1 MRQKIE
7 TEETMAT
14 PNDSA
19 LVKVAN
25 WLTNAAVNGIGPLSS
40 STDLAQEYRIDKS
53 YPDNDARVKSL
64 IKWEAA
70 KNFSTG
76 FLTGLGGFVTLP
88 VTIPAGMGA
97 AWAVQA
103 RMVGAIAEIYGHSV
117 NESRVQTMILLCLIG
132 SDGAAILRQCGVKL
146 GRKVSEKLID
156 KIPGK
161 ILIEINKMVGFRL
174 ITKSGTKGVINLT
187 KCVPIV
193 GGVVS
198 GTVDAVS
205 CRVVGKYAIKM
216 FKP

>member
-1 MRQKIE
+1 M
-7 TEETMAT
+7 TT
-14 PNDSA
+14 PNDSVP
-19 LVKVAN
+19 VKVAN
-25 WLTNAAVNGIGPLSS
+25 WLTKAAINGIGPLSS
-40 STDLAQEYRIDKS
+40 SRALAQEYCIDKS
-53 YPDNDARVKSL
+53 YADNDARVKSL
-64 IKWEAA
+64 IKWEAS
-70 KNFSTG
+70 KNFGTG

-88 VTIPAGMGA
+88 VTVPAGIGA

-132 SDGAAILRQCGVKL
+132 SDATAILRQCGAKV
-146 GRKVSEKLID
+146 GRKVSEKLIE

-161 ILIEINKMVGFRL
+161 ILTEINKKVGFRL
-174 ITKSGTKGVINLT
+174 ITKSGEKGLINLT

-193 GGVVS
+193 GGVIS

-205 CRVVGKYAIKM
+205 CRVVGKCAIKM

>member
-1 MRQKIE
+1 
-7 TEETMAT
+7 MAT

>member
-1 MRQKIE
+1 MID
-7 TEETMAT
+7 TEEMVIT

-19 LVKVAN
+19 PVKVAN
-25 WLTNAAVNGIGPLSS
+25 WLTNAAINDIGPLSS
-40 STDLAQEYRIDKS
+40 SADLAQEYRIDKS
-53 YPDNDARVKSL
+53 YSDNDARVKSL

-161 ILIEINKMVGFRL
+161 ILTEINKMVGFRL
-174 ITKSGTKGVINLT
+174 ITKSGTKGVVNLT

-205 CRVVGKYAIKM
+205 CRVVGKCAIKM